1 MYLSLSLNFTNL
13 VCKLTLIVNSSLTT
27 QHLKLFQS
35 KATCLKRNDQ
45 LFENERRRTPCSEG
59 VLSCSD
65 TSFTMISCVV
75 YSPYLI
81 DSIPEVNSEDGNV
94 KVDRQTNTCTIT
106 KCTSY
111 VNGHLSAVCIRD
123 IPKCEFTVMT

>member
-35 KATCLKRNDQ
+35 KAACLKRNDQ
-45 LFENERRRTPCSEG
+45 LFETERRVTTCSES

-75 YSPYLI
+75 YSTYLI

-94 KVDRQTNTCTIT
+94 KVDRQTNTCSVT
-106 KCTSY
+106 KCS
-111 VNGHLSAVCIRD
+111 NGSLFAVCIRA